1 MKLEAPELYETG
13 SMTEIVQFLKT
24 RLTDPHEQALLED
37 NPFGPNDFGQMTER
51 LNQMSSQ
58 HGAQTESKFD
68 PHQNHF
74 QKFGTQQGVN
84 KQNGNL
90 YTGDSDDGA
99 SDDMSANR

>member
-1 MKLEAPELYETG
+1 MKQEFCEYG
-13 SMTEIVQFLKT
+13 SIIKVHIILKT
-24 RLTDPHEQALLED
+24 KLQDPHEQALLED

-84 KQNGNL
+84 KQNGNI
-90 YTGDSDDGA
+90 YNGDSDEGA

>member
-1 MKLEAPELYETG
+1 MKQEFSEIGY
-13 SMTEIVQFLKT
+13 MTKSRYILKT
-24 RLTDPHEQALLED
+24 ELEDPHEQALLED

-74 QKFGTQQGVN
+74 QKFQNQQGVN
-84 KQNGNL
+84 KQNGNI
-90 YTGDSDDGA
+90 YNGDSDDGA